1 MRGSVIG
8 YVVENETANDWICA
22 TKKMRLVKPRLACQ
36 KLGGFLPA
44 LLVNTAELV
53 T

>member
-22 TKKMRLVKPRLACQ
+22 TTKMRLVKPRPV
-36 KLGGFLPA
+36 GLPKTGWIVA
-44 LLVNTAELV
+44 RLTGQYG
-53 T
+53 